1 MLDIGWSEL
10 LVIGV
15 VALVV
20 VGPKELPVMFRTLG
34 RFTAKA
40 RSMSREFT
48 KAMEAAAK
56 ESGVGDAVKDLKS
69 VTSARSM
76 GLDAIEN
83 AASRFE
89 KWDPMKKAPA
99 VPKVVVPAVAL
110 ADSGAVAATI
120 GPGTIGSGT
129 TGSGT
134 TGSGTVGSATATL
147 AAERAEKRASVITA
161 AESRAKARTSAATA
175 SLNDPA
181 PAAQV
186 AKVVKPKAPRK
197 AKPALAV
204 VAVEPVAPP
213 VPAPPVPARLPVAA
227 KPKARKPKTAGVID
241 TAVAPVGAVA
251 PANKVRR
258 SRPKA
263 GEA

>member
-89 KWDPMKKAPA
+89 KWDPMKKAPV

-110 ADSGAVAATI
+110 ADSGAVEPTI
-120 GPGTIGSGT
+120 GP
-129 TGSGT
+129 
-134 TGSGTVGSATATL
+134 ATATL
-147 AAERAEKRASVITA
+147 AAERAEKRASVIAA
-161 AESRAKARTSAATA
+161 AEKRATARTAAATA
-175 SLNDPA
+175 SMNEPA
-181 PAAQV
+181 PV
-186 AKVVKPKAPRK
+186 AKAVKPKAPRK
-197 AKPALAV
+197 PKPAPDVAIVAPAAAMPV
-204 VAVEPVAPP
+204 VAK
-213 VPAPPVPARLPVAA
+213 A
-227 KPKARKPKTAGVID
+227 KPKARKPKA
-241 TAVAPVGAVA
+241 AVVAEAAVA
-251 PANKVRR
+251 PAKPARR
-258 SRPKA
+258 PRVKA

>member
-89 KWDPMKKAPA
+89 IWDPLKKAPV

-120 GPGTIGSGT
+120 GSGTIGSGT

-134 TGSGTVGSATATL
+134 IGSGTVGPATATL

-161 AESRAKARTSAATA
+161 AENRAKARTSAATA

-204 VAVEPVAPP
+204 VAVEPAAPP
-213 VPAPPVPARLPVAA
+213 VPAPPVPA
-227 KPKARKPKTAGVID
+227 KPKARKPKTAGVIER
-241 TAVAPVGAVA
+241 AVAPVGAVA

>member
-89 KWDPMKKAPA
+89 KWDPMKKAPV

-129 TGSGT
+129 
-134 TGSGTVGSATATL
+134 VGPATATL

-204 VAVEPVAPP
+204 VAVEPAAPP
-213 VPAPPVPARLPVAA
+213 VPAPPVPA

>member
-10 LVIGV
+10 MVIGV

-89 KWDPMKKAPA
+89 KWDPMKKAPV
-99 VPKVVVPAVAL
+99 VPKLVVPAVAL
-110 ADSGAVAATI
+110 ADSGAVADTI
-120 GPGTIGSGT
+120 GSGTIGSGT
-129 TGSGT
+129 
-134 TGSGTVGSATATL
+134 VGPATATL
-147 AAERAEKRASVITA
+147 AAERAEKRASVIAA
-161 AESRAKARTSAATA
+161 AENRATARTAAATA
-175 SLNDPA
+175 SMNDPA
-181 PAAQV
+181 PV
-186 AKVVKPKAPRK
+186 VKVVKPKVPRK
-197 AKPALAV
+197 PKPAPEGAV
-204 VAVEPVAPP
+204 VAPAAAMPV
-213 VPAPPVPARLPVAA
+213 VA
-227 KPKARKPKTAGVID
+227 KPKARKPKA
-241 TAVAPVGAVA
+241 AVVAEAAVV
-251 PANKVRR
+251 PAKPVRR
-258 SRPKA
+258 SRAKA
-263 GEA
+263 GPA

>member
-120 GPGTIGSGT
+120 GSGTIGSGT
-129 TGSGT
+129 I
-134 TGSGTVGSATATL
+134 GSGTVGPATATL

-161 AESRAKARTSAATA
+161 AESRAKSRTSAATA

-186 AKVVKPKAPRK
+186 ARVVKPKAPRL

-204 VAVEPVAPP
+204 VAVEPAAPP

-258 SRPKA
+258 SHPKA

>member
-120 GPGTIGSGT
+120 GSGTIGSGT
-129 TGSGT
+129 I
-134 TGSGTVGSATATL
+134 GSGTVGPATATL

-161 AESRAKARTSAATA
+161 AENRAKARTSAATA

-186 AKVVKPKAPRK
+186 ARVVKPKAPRK

-213 VPAPPVPARLPVAA
+213 VLAPPVPARLPVAA

-258 SRPKA
+258 SHPKA

>member
-110 ADSGAVAATI
+110 ADSGAVAANI
-120 GPGTIGSGT
+120 GSGTIGSGT
-129 TGSGT
+129 I
-134 TGSGTVGSATATL
+134 GSGTVGPATATL

-204 VAVEPVAPP
+204 VAVEPAAPP
-213 VPAPPVPARLPVAA
+213 VPAPPVPA
-227 KPKARKPKTAGVID
+227 KPKARKLKTAGVIER
-241 TAVAPVGAVA
+241 AVAPVGAVA

>member
-89 KWDPMKKAPA
+89 KWDPMKKAPV

-120 GPGTIGSGT
+120 GSGTIGSDTIGSGTIGSGT
-129 TGSGT
+129 
-134 TGSGTVGSATATL
+134 VGPATATL

-181 PAAQV
+181 QV

-204 VAVEPVAPP
+204 VAVEPAAPP

-258 SRPKA
+258 SHPKA